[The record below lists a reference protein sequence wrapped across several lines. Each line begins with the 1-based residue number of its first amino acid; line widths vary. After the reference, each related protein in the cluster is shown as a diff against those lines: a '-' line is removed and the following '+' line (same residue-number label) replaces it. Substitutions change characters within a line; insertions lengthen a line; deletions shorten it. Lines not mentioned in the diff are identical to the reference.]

1 MPTADRQ
8 YQMPAT
14 ILTSQHYDA
23 VRGLIA
29 PDVTAEHI
37 SDDYLSQDP
46 FAPDAERQVRKRLS
60 AEGIDVDALRGDA
73 LEIALLA
80 MEHRCAANLALVV
93 PQIIQSDQIEINT
106 RVQQIDWEKKRA
118 YHLGEVAEK
127 VADVVES
134 VVESGGA
141 SKTETRRKLPF
152 AAVGTERREVGVPK
166 YPYRRV
172 TTYND

>member
-1 MPTADRQ
+1 
-8 YQMPAT
+8 MPAT

-46 FAPDAERQVRKRLS
+46 FAPDAERTVRKRLS
-60 AEGIDVDALRGDA
+60 GRRALMWTALTGRCAEDALDRNDA
-73 LEIALLA
+73 SMCSEL
-80 MEHRCAANLALVV
+80 CVVAA
-93 PQIIQSDQIEINT
+93 QILQQDQIEIVT
-106 RVQQIDWEKKRA
+106 RVQEINWKEKRA
-118 YHLGEVAEK
+118 FHLAKVTEK
-127 VADVVES
+127 VSDVVES

-166 YPYRRV
+166 HPYRRV